1 MIKCAL
7 YARVSTKESTDKQNP
22 ENQLIRLRSFAEA
35 RGEEVSREYV
45 DYASGANP
53 DRPQFREM
61 MEASRRR
68 EISAILVVKL
78 DRVMRST
85 KHLLETVEY
94 LNSWSVSL
102 VCLDQ
107 PIETGSAMGRMVITI
122 LGAIAEFERSL
133 ISERTRDGLARTD
146 KKGGRTRRKIS
157 STDIAL
163 AREMRQKGASWKI
176 ISDAIGIPPST
187 IRDRLAENGGV

>member
-1 MIKCAL
+1 MVRCAL
-7 YARVSTKESTDKQNP
+7 YARVSTKESADKQNP
-22 ENQLIRLRSFAEA
+22 ENQLIRLRSFADA
-35 RGEEVSREYV
+35 RGDEVSREYI
-45 DYASGANP
+45 DYASGADPN
-53 DRPQFREM
+53 RPQFIEM
-61 MEASRRR
+61 MESARRR
-68 EISAILVVKL
+68 EISTILVVKL
-78 DRVMRST
+78 DRLMRST
-85 KHLLETVEY
+85 KHLLETIED
-94 LNSWSVSL
+94 LNTWSVGL

-107 PIETGSAMGRMVITI
+107 PIETGSAMGRVVITI

-133 ISERTRDGLARTD
+133 ISERTLDGLARTD
-146 KKGGRTRRKIS
+146 KKGGRARRKIP